1 MFKKIFFCV
10 FGLLLFSMFN
20 WSKVIAESNAEQNN
34 IVVSSIDSNSFEIVN
49 KETGEQAVISY
60 LDTIYNLLQF

>member
-20 WSKVIAESNAEQNN
+20 WSQVRAESNAEQNN

-60 LDTIYNLLQF
+60 LDTIYNQLQF

>member
-20 WSKVIAESNAEQNN
+20 WSQVRAESNAEQNN

>member
-20 WSKVIAESNAEQNN
+20 WSQVRAESNAEQNN

-49 KETGEQAVISY
+49 KETGE
-60 LDTIYNLLQF
+60 

>member
-20 WSKVIAESNAEQNN
+20 WSQVRAESNAEQDNL
-34 IVVSSIDSNSFEIVN
+34 VVSSIDSNSFEIVN

-60 LDTIYNLLQF
+60 LDTIYNQLQF